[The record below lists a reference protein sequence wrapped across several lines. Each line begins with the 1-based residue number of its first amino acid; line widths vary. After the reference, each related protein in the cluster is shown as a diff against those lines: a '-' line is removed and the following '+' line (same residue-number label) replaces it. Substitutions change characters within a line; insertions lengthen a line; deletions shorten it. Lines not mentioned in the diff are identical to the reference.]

1 MQQKELFGKLNYQLM
16 IAGVVI
22 IFIGLLL
29 MQFDSK
35 THDDQ
40 FGFQATTLA
49 PAVILVGFA
58 VEFFAIMIR
67 RKKADHQEPSN

>member
-1 MQQKELFGKLNYQLM
+1 MKEKELFGKLNYQLM
-16 IAGVVI
+16 LAGVAI

-40 FGFQATTLA
+40 FGFQAITLA
-49 PAVILVGFA
+49 PAVILIGFA

-67 RKKADHQEPSN
+67 KKPSEPQDPVQ